1 MNCSS
6 GSNPVEAILRIER
19 RSLLIMQRRKKE
31 VALYSGGS
39 NPVEVV
45 LCVEKLSIIII
56 IQYLYTSISIK
67 IKVKMSSVGLHQ
79 RTSGLVVTA
88 AHFESQCRVSGSGS
102 RGRSSDEWRKKKV
115 CIWSRDKTNI
125 GGRGRSKSTCLCFRG
140 DFCCNRIFTLETEA
154 SRFFGNYQSPANETA
169 IYLVSGVCL
178 FRITWQYFKIRA
190 WSLPAWRHFR

>member
-1 MNCSS
+1 MNCCSS
-6 GSNPVEAILRIER
+6 GSNPVEVILRIER

-56 IQYLYTSISIK
+56 IQYIISIK

-102 RGRSSDEWRKKKV
+102 RGRSSDE
-115 CIWSRDKTNI
+115 
-125 GGRGRSKSTCLCFRG
+125 
-140 DFCCNRIFTLETEA
+140 
-154 SRFFGNYQSPANETA
+154 
-169 IYLVSGVCL
+169 
-178 FRITWQYFKIRA
+178 
-190 WSLPAWRHFR
+190 